1 MDLPLFV
8 YGTMR
13 DEDVLAAVL
22 GRVPAGVRTE
32 AAWMP
37 GFAAAR
43 VPGESYPY
51 LVPADGAR
59 ASGTL
64 VRGLDDEGLDR
75 IRFFEGEEYEPVQ
88 CTVERAEGPRVA
100 AMCFAGVSIPGS
112 SSVAWSLER
121 WQAEEKPRFLAMTRE
136 FMALWHRAPAERAE
150 ALWRRLL
157 RESGSVRDGR

>member
-1 MDLPLFV
+1 MGLPLFV

-37 GFAAAR
+37 GFVAAR

-59 ASGTL
+59 ASGAL
-64 VRGLDDEGLDR
+64 VQGLDEACLDR
-75 IRFFEGEEYEPVQ
+75 IRFFEGEEYESAE
-88 CTVERAEGPRVA
+88 CTVERADGARVA
-100 AMCFAGVSIPGS
+100 AMCFGGVSIPGS
-112 SSVAWSLER
+112 SIVAWSLER

-136 FMALWHRAPAERAE
+136 FMALWRRAPAEQAE
-150 ALWRRLL
+150 ALWCRLL
-157 RESGSVRDGR
+157 RESASARDGR